1 MAEDSIQTSI
11 VDFAL
16 GLSLADLSP
25 ADLRAARIHTI
36 DTFASLI
43 AGFSSP
49 TSAISRRLAERL
61 GGEGSSIIGTHA
73 RCAPDTAA
81 FVNGTTARE
90 IELNDVY
97 FSTAGA
103 GAHPSDVLMPILAA
117 AEYAR
122 ASGRAFMAAVL
133 AAYEVYVAMSDRARI
148 TGFDQSTLAGIATAV
163 GAGKLLGLDRKQMM
177 NCLAIVTVANN
188 PLNQTRRNDLSMWKA
203 AAAGQAGRAGV
214 FAALAAAAGLEGPS
228 LPFEGAQGWCKHVA
242 QEPFELDGL
251 GGSRLRIH
259 DVMMKPRAACA
270 ATISSILA
278 AEKVAAGIGGP
289 SNVASIVVTTY
300 EDARRLVGSS
310 PQHWNPT
317 TRETADHSIPY
328 VVAAALADGTVG
340 PRQFDDEHL
349 VDPVIRGL
357 MTKVSIAVDD
367 TYSAAYAARPPRHYT
382 SVTVNTADGRQV
394 TGLAG
399 GEQGDMAMARSD
411 AEVEQKFVTIVE
423 DFLGA
428 RRTRRALDQLW
439 KLDEIDDV
447 NGIAPLFARDAVQGR
462 EESACVV

>member
-1 MAEDSIQTSI
+1 MAEDSIQDSI

-16 GLSLADLSP
+16 GMSFADLSP
-25 ADLRAARIHTI
+25 ADVRAARIHVI
-36 DTFASLI
+36 DTFASLV

-49 TSAISRRLAERL
+49 TSAISRCLAERL
-61 GGEGSSIIGTHA
+61 GGDGSTIIGTRA
-73 RCAPDTAA
+73 RCAPDMAA

-97 FSTAGA
+97 FSTTGA
-103 GAHPSDVLMPILAA
+103 GAHPSDALMPILAA

-122 ASGRAFMAAVL
+122 SSGQVFMTAVL
-133 AAYEVYVAMSDRARI
+133 TAYEIYVAMSDRARI
-148 TGFDQSTLAGIATAV
+148 AGFDQSTLAGIATAA
-163 GAGKLLGLDRKQMM
+163 GAGRLLGLDRKQMQ
-177 NCLAIVTVANN
+177 NCLAIATVANN

-214 FAALAAAAGLEGPS
+214 FAALAAEVGLEGPS

-242 QEPFELDGL
+242 REPFTLDGL
-251 GGSRLRIH
+251 GKGRLRVH

-278 AEKVAAGIGGP
+278 AEKVAAEIGGP
-289 SNVASIVVTTY
+289 SDVSSIVVTTY
-300 EDARRLVGSS
+300 EDARRMVGSTQ
-310 PQHWNPT
+310 QHWNPT

-349 VDPVIRGL
+349 GDPVIRGL
-357 MTKVSIAVDD
+357 MTKVSIVVDD
-367 TYSAAYAARPPRHYT
+367 SYSAAYTARPPRHYT
-382 SVTVNTADGRQV
+382 SVTVKTANGRQV

-399 GEQGDMAMARSD
+399 GEHGDMAMARTD
-411 AEVEQKFVTIVE
+411 AEVEQKFIAIVE
-423 DFLGA
+423 DFLGE
-428 RRTRRALDQLW
+428 RRTRQALDRLW
-439 KLDEIDDV
+439 KLDEIADV
-447 NGIAPLFARDAVQGR
+447 NSIAPLFARDALQSG
-462 EESACVV
+462 EEPRCVV